1 MKRLTCEM
9 CGSTD
14 LVKQDGFFVCQ
25 TCGCKYSVEEAK
37 KMMIEGTVEVQGT
50 VKTDLSDQV
59 NNLLDRVK
67 NFIKKSEWEKAYD
80 YIDKILDLNN
90 ACPEAY
96 YYKMLAILKKSS
108 MDEININEF
117 IECDD
122 EEFDEERAGDE
133 YYRYR
138 RYGGE
143 PIKTV
148 LYDEIKNGEFDIA
161 LKMGASAELNSLQ
174 LVRTDLGELQSSFWV
189 KGKTLIYSNIREGR
203 VVIPDGITKIDDG
216 AFYGNEI
223 HELVLPDSVIEI
235 GVRSFSIGSISKIK
249 WSQNLKIIGVSAF
262 ENGFYDSYDI
272 DLPDSVEFIGKKAF
286 FDDSVLPK
294 AKVRIP
300 SKVKVLN
307 TTLNIDK
314 ESTIEVDT
322 TFGWALNL
330 SPSEN
335 YFNFDYRN
343 NGNIIS
349 KRILSSP
356 IKLAALLKGKD
367 WALYKL
373 SEEDE
378 EFINSRMISEINE
391 LRNSAELAI
400 SDKNYFEA
408 ESVYENILKIN
419 LEDIDA
425 QFKLS
430 CCRIL
435 CLEPY
440 HYSDYHNNDLYG
452 EDNWQNRWEACSRL
466 EELATAPQE
475 LIEPLIK
482 SIINSSQNIEDKQAY
497 IKANMDLSIMTAN
510 DLYYFINKLNG
521 ELRQN
526 FDVYNAHRISYKL
539 LDRFGEIVFKL
550 GGTEYINDVC
560 VPCWRDA
567 LEKCR
572 MVMESV
578 FYEFGRKELEQDLLQ
593 IEAKLVQYDHT
604 YKKQETTPPAEKNT
618 TGGCYVATCV
628 YGSYDCPQVWTL
640 RRFRDDKLG
649 STWYG
654 RAFIHIY
661 YAVSPTLV
669 KWFGE
674 TKWFKKL
681 WKGKLDKLVKKLNCN
696 GVENTP
702 YNDKDW
708 QNKQLKK

>member
-1 MKRLTCEM
+1 MKQLTCEM

-14 LVKQDGFFVCQ
+14 LVKQDGYFVCQ
-25 TCGCKYSVEEAK
+25 SCGCKYSVEEAK
-37 KMMIEGTVEVQGT
+37 KMMIEGTVEVKGT

-80 YIDKILDLNN
+80 YIEKILDLNN

-122 EEFDEERAGDE
+122 EEFDEEREGNE
-133 YYRYR
+133 YCEYR

-161 LKMGASAELNSLQ
+161 LKMKESAELNSLQ
-174 LVRTDLGELQSSFWV
+174 HVRSNLGELQSSFWI
-189 KGKTLIYSNIREGR
+189 KGKTLLYSNIRTGR

-223 HELVLPDSVIEI
+223 DELVLSDSVVEI
-235 GVRSFSIGSISKIK
+235 GERSFSIGTISKIK
-249 WSQNLKIIGVSAF
+249 WSQNLKKIGISAF
-262 ENGFYDSYDI
+262 EEGFDDSYDI
-272 DLPDSVEFIGKKAF
+272 DLPDSVEFVGRKAF
-286 FDDSVLPK
+286 FNSYSNK
-294 AKVRIP
+294 AIVRIP
-300 SKVKVLN
+300 PKVKVLN
-307 TTLNIDK
+307 TTININ
-314 ESTIEVDT
+314 ETSTLEVDT

-343 NGNIIS
+343 KGNIIS
-349 KRILSSP
+349 KSVLSSP
-356 IKLAALLKGKD
+356 IKLAALLKNKD
-367 WALYKL
+367 WAMYKL
-373 SEEDE
+373 TDEDE
-378 EFINSRMISEINE
+378 EFKNSRMMLEIKE
-391 LRNSAELAI
+391 LRNSAELAVN
-400 SDKNYFEA
+400 DKNYFEA
-408 ESVYENILKIN
+408 ENAYENILKIN

-440 HYSDYHNNDLYG
+440 HYADYHNNNLYG
-452 EDNWQNRWEACSRL
+452 EANLHNRLEACSRL
-466 EELATAPQE
+466 EALANAPQE

-482 SIINSSQNIEDKQAY
+482 SIVNSSQNIEDKHSC
-497 IKANMDLSIMTAN
+497 IKTNMDLSMMVAN
-510 DLYYFINKLNG
+510 DLYYFIKALNG

-526 FDVYNAHRISYKL
+526 LNVYNAHRISYKL
-539 LDRFGEIVFKL
+539 LDRFGEIVFKF
-550 GGTEYINDVC
+550 GGTEYINDIC
-560 VPCWRDA
+560 IPCWRDA

-578 FYEFGRKELEQDLLQ
+578 FYDFAQKEIMGQDLLQ
-593 IEAKLVQYDHT
+593 IEAKLVQYDHA
-604 YKKQETTPPAEKNT
+604 YKKQETTPPVQKNAK
-618 TGGCYVATCV
+618 GGCYVATCV
-628 YGSYDCPQVWTL
+628 YGSYDCPEVWTL
-640 RRFRDDKLG
+640 RRYRDDNLA

-654 RAFIHIY
+654 RAFIKIY
-661 YAVSPTLV
+661 YAISPTLV
-669 KWFGE
+669 KWFGK
-674 TKWFKKL
+674 TKWFKKI
-681 WKGKLDKLVKKLNCN
+681 WKGKLDRMVAKLQKE
-696 GVENTP
+696 GVESTP
-702 YNDKDW
+702 YNDKKW
-708 QNKQLKK
+708 